1 MLKTALAWSV
11 VDDEM
16 SKAQSP
22 LPSKR
27 NYQDAGFSSSE
38 IPLVFYYL
46 PSFSVYTG
54 ALMYD
59 QHRDRPKIEHT
70 RGLNLHPCISQ

>member
-1 MLKTALAWSV
+1 MEAVMLKTALAWSV

-27 NYQDAGFSSSE
+27 NYQDASFSSSE

-46 PSFSVYTG
+46 PSFSVYVAKYVVTMRK
-54 ALMYD
+54 L
-59 QHRDRPKIEHT
+59 K
-70 RGLNLHPCISQ
+70 SV